1 MRKFLSEFIGTF
13 ALVFAGTGAIVVDEV
28 SHGAVT
34 HLGVALAFGL
44 NVLAMICAL
53 LAAPAVLLFRETE
66 NS

>member
-1 MRKFLSEFIGTF
+1 
-13 ALVFAGTGAIVVDEV
+13 VDEV

-44 NVLAMICAL
+44 IVLAMICAL
-53 LAAPAVLLFRETE
+53 LAAPVALLFRETE

>member
-44 NVLAMICAL
+44 IVLAMICAL
-53 LAAPAVLLFRETE
+53 LAAPVALLFRETE